1 MKPHDPLV
9 TTTGAPLTTG
19 FQLQLGPDGRCRI
32 VLLGRDDAPLATLDL
47 DAAQADRLAQELG
60 DRRKTYAQSR
70 AGGTPH

>member
-9 TTTGAPLTTG
+9 SPAGAPLTTG
-19 FQLQLGPDGRCRI
+19 FQLQLGPAGRCRL
-32 VLLGRDDAPLATLDL
+32 VLLGPDDAPMATLDL

-60 DRRKTYAQSR
+60 CRRETYAQSR